1 VSAWVKG
8 EAAVEKMLAERA
20 LQRVPAAR
28 SAATVALARARRL
41 LTSAAT
47 LLDTDP
53 DTAVVLAYD
62 AARQAGTAIL
72 AQQGLRATVSG
83 GHIAVERTLRA
94 QFEPG
99 FSDFHYLRRRRNEL
113 EYPSATAPE
122 TATADEAREALEA
135 ATDIVAQAE
144 RLLPS
149 LDLF

>member
-1 VSAWVKG
+1 MSAWARG
-8 EAAVEKMLAERA
+8 ETAVEKMLAERA
-20 LQRVPAAR
+20 LQRVPAAH
-28 SAATVALARARRL
+28 SGAPASLARAHRL
-41 LTSAAT
+41 LTYAAA

-53 DTAVVLAYD
+53 DTVVVLAYD

-94 QFEPG
+94 QFAPG

-122 TATADEAREALEA
+122 TATADEAREAVAA
-135 ATDIVAQAE
+135 ATGIVVQAE
-144 RLLPS
+144 RLLPR
-149 LDLF
+149 LDHF